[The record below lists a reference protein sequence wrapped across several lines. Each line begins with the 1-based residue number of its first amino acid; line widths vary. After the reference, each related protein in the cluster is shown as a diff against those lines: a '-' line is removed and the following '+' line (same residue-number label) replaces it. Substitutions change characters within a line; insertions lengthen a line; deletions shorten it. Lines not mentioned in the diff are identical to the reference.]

1 EDSLGVGAGRSGRDR
16 HDVVM
21 AGAPRSAPASALTAV
36 LGWNGS
42 RGAAADGPAASTTL
56 DMVDVDE
63 AGPAEIDIPAG
74 AIYLVHDP
82 DHGEDLKNLSPQ
94 EALTDIAAR

>member
-1 EDSLGVGAGRSGRDR
+1 
-16 HDVVM
+16 M
-21 AGAPRSAPASALTAV
+21 ALSPQSAPASTLTAV

-82 DHGEDLKNLSPQ
+82 DHGEDRSEEHTSELQSRFELVCRLLLEKKNTAPR
-94 EALTDIAAR
+94 TDR